1 MKWFP
6 LQYSAARRP
15 CRLIF
20 VGFLLCWFTVFAAES
35 RAAESATFS
44 FLPQWQPQAQ
54 FAGYYVAYEKG
65 FYRERGLEVKI
76 LRGGSE
82 RPPSELLAQGRVDF
96 TTMQLTA
103 GIVRR
108 ARGLK
113 LVNVCQLSQRSALML
128 VARKSSG
135 ISEPQDINGKKVG
148 LWGEDFQGQVQAFF
162 RKYGLKVQTVPQGT
176 TLNLFLRGGV
186 EVASAMWYNEYHLL
200 LNAGLNPEELTTF
213 FLADLGFNFPEDGIY
228 CLERTYQEKPQECRQ
243 FVQGSIAG
251 WQYAFAHPEEALD
264 IVMKYVDAAHV
275 PTDRVHQK
283 WMLERMRDLILPGG
297 GEIPLGTLAREDYL
311 RVAETLKN
319 EGIIQEIPDFSQFM
333 VDGAGAHEK

>member
-1 MKWFP
+1 
-6 LQYSAARRP
+6 
-15 CRLIF
+15 
-20 VGFLLCWFTVFAAES
+20 
-35 RAAESATFS
+35 
-44 FLPQWQPQAQ
+44 
-54 FAGYYVAYEKG
+54 
-65 FYRERGLEVKI
+65 
-76 LRGGSE
+76 
-82 RPPSELLAQGRVDF
+82 
-96 TTMQLTA
+96 MQLTA

-113 LVNVCQLSQRSALML
+113 LVNICQVAQHSALML
-128 VARKSSG
+128 VAKKSSG
-135 ISEPQDINGKKVG
+135 IIEPQDINGKKVG
-148 LWGEDFQGQVQAFF
+148 LWGEDFQGQLQAFF

-186 EVASAMWYNEYHLL
+186 EVASAMRYNEYHLL

-213 FLADLGFNFPEDGIY
+213 PLADHGFNFPEDGIY
-228 CLERTYQEKPQECRQ
+228 CLERTYKEKPQGCSQ

-297 GEIPLGTLAREDYL
+297 GEIPLGTLAGEDYF

-319 EGIIQEIPDFSQFM
+319 EGIIKEIPDFSQFI